1 MKQIMNQPLISVIIP
16 VYNGEPYLAETI
28 ESVLAQSYQ
37 PIEVMIIDGGSQ
49 DGSAAIAQ
57 GYHSVRYFLQP
68 DHSAAEGRNHG
79 VALAQGEYLAF
90 LEADDLW
97 AADKLER
104 QMMVLAREP
113 DVDAVFGHG
122 VQFYSPELVDQ
133 LTGKINCLK
142 SPIPTYHPNTMLIR
156 RAAFWRVGL
165 FNPGW
170 QIADSLEWCVR
181 AKQTGLRSLM
191 LSEVVYRKRVHRTNQ
206 GLTKSR
212 YRQEYARVLK
222 AALDHQR
229 QQAAWNRSA
238 AQ

>member
-1 MKQIMNQPLISVIIP
+1 MNQHLISVIIP

-28 ESVLAQSYQ
+28 ESVLAQSYR

-57 GYHSVRYFLQP
+57 RYAGVRYFLQP
-68 DHSAAEGRNHG
+68 DDSAAEGRNHG
-79 VALAQGEYLAF
+79 AESAQGEYLAF

-97 AADKLER
+97 SADKLER
-104 QMMVLAREP
+104 QMVALAQEP
-113 DVDAVFGHG
+113 DVDAVFGCG
-122 VQFYSPELVDQ
+122 VQFYSPELADD
-133 LTGKINCLK
+133 LKGKINCLTT
-142 SPIPTYHPNTMLIR
+142 PVATYHPNTMLIR

-165 FNPGW
+165 FNPEW

-191 LSEVVYRKRVHRTNQ
+191 LPEVVYRKRVHGANQ
-206 GLTKSR
+206 GLTKSHH
-212 YRQEYARVLK
+212 RQEYARVLK

-229 QQAAWNRSA
+229 QQRQPAAWRSA
-238 AQ
+238 AL